1 MRAEEVIWTN
11 QVITPMI
18 YAYTTP
24 GYPKNDGWT
33 KIGYTEQGVKK
44 RIEQQTH
51 TAGLDYEIL
60 WSDFARYK
68 DDSGEWFKDYDFH
81 HFLETNKK
89 SLAGR
94 ERSGSRSAGGI
105 RSGISLNLPA
115 EGT

>member
-1 MRAEEVIWTN
+1 MKAAQMIHTATR
-11 QVITPMI
+11 ITPMI

-44 RIEQQTH
+44 RVEQQTH

-68 DDSGEWFKDYDFH
+68 DDSGEFFKDYDFH

-89 SLAGR
+89 IPRRKGT
-94 ERSGSRSAGGI
+94 EWFQISG
-105 RSGISLNLPA
+105 
-115 EGT
+115 